1 MIGRGAIAGALLAG
15 LLSAPAAAHDQTIS
29 YSTWRLAG
37 RRADVTVRLSR
48 LDVSR
53 FPWAADAADAD
64 QRLATYLTEHLV
76 LRAGGD
82 RCAVVVD
89 GPRPAEAAPERIAF
103 TWTVQCPDAGALQ
116 INSTVLLEVAPSHLH
131 FARLLAAGAPV
142 RERMLSDAERS
153 WPLGES
159 APTALSLGAYVGLG
173 VERSLTGY
181 DHLAFLFVLLL
192 VGGALGEM
200 AKVVAGFTVAYSLT
214 LAAGVLGYLHP
225 DPVPIA
231 ALIGLSVALIAAEN
245 LWLSGGRS
253 AVLRWSLGGALALL
267 AGGAAAGSGR
277 VSALTLGGLALFVVC
292 YFGLLRRGAEPA
304 PQRVAIAFLFGL
316 LHGFGFAGVLTE
328 AAPPAARLAGAL
340 FGFHAGVELGQ
351 LAVIAVCWLLLR
363 FAARAA
369 DERARAALMDYG
381 SAAALT
387 LGVFWFIT
395 RTFG

>member
-15 LLSAPAAAHDQTIS
+15 LLGAPAAAHDQTIS

-53 FPWAADAADAD
+53 FPWAAEADAD
-64 QRLATYLTEHLV
+64 QRLATYLTEHLM

-82 RCAVVVD
+82 RCAVAD

-103 TWTVQCPDAGALQ
+103 TWTVQCPDAGALH
-116 INSTVLLEVAPSHLH
+116 IDSTVLLEVAPSHLH
-131 FARLLAAGAPV
+131 FARLLTAGAPV

-159 APTALSLGAYVGLG
+159 AQAALSLGAYVGLG

-192 VGGALGEM
+192 VGGALGEV
-200 AKVVAGFTVAYSLT
+200 AKVVAGFTVAYSIT
-214 LAAGVLGYLHP
+214 LAVGVLGYLHP
-225 DPVPIA
+225 DPVPVA

-253 AVLRWSLGGALALL
+253 AVVRWGLGGALALL
-267 AGGAAAGSGR
+267 AGVAAAGFGR

-316 LHGFGFAGVLTE
+316 LHGFGFAGALAE
-328 AAPPAARLAGAL
+328 SAPSAARLAGAL
-340 FGFHAGVELGQ
+340 FGFHAGVVLGQ

-369 DERARAALMDYG
+369 DERARSALTDYG

-387 LGVFWFIT
+387 MGVFWFIT